1 MRPTGRFFTVI
12 LAAMTLWILACG
24 GAQQPDAVP
33 QSATVRRATIRRGGS
48 HCAGRHRGAPGHGPT
63 HNRAHRGDAE

>member
-24 GAQQPDAVP
+24 GAQQPDAAP
-33 QSATVRRATIRRGGS
+33 QSAAPQSAAAAPTAPAAT
-48 HCAGRHRGAPGHGPT
+48 AHGPT